1 MVRWDV
7 WQKCL
12 NRVQKGDVTKIVLS
26 EYLNF
31 DLKFSK
37 NYQIVDGAS
46 RIYICCFFTNENP
59 VV

>member
-7 WQKCL
+7 LQKVL
-12 NRVQKGDVTKIVLS
+12 YKIQKGDVTKIGLS

-37 NYQIVDGAS
+37 KY
-46 RIYICCFFTNENP
+46 
-59 VV
+59 